1 MQSLIE
7 KSADLANDGDI
18 SAHSLEMDYYYDE
31 IEDYKNK
38 KGLDTLRSYEIFCYL
53 INLNV
58 PDKDFDDSF
67 SFLRKYFTR
76 NLNAKDNNIDIFSIY
91 LN

>member
-7 KSADLANDGDI
+7 KSADLANDGDF
-18 SAHSLEMDYYYDE
+18 SAHSLYLDYYYDE
-31 IEDYKNK
+31 IEDYKDK
-38 KGLDTLRSYEIFCYL
+38 KGLDILRSYEIFCYL

-67 SFLRKYFTR
+67 SFLEKFFTR
-76 NLNAKDNNIDIFSIY
+76 NLKAKDNNIDIFSIY
-91 LN
+91 FN